1 MPREYP
7 VFTIAEKGS
16 VLPWEKRRRSR
27 ARLLTPPRFAV
38 RGYLLWVGVG
48 TDERERIKQAIETLN
63 ASLDNAKVRHGFY
76 ESAGTSHEWQT
87 WHRDLN
93 DFARRLFQGV
103 SLNSRDRMAE
113 MVHDIPGGHT

>member
-1 MPREYP
+1 MTRKYP

-38 RGYLLWVGVG
+38 RGHLLWVGVG

-63 ASLDNAKVRHGFY
+63 ASLDNAKVRHGFM
-76 ESAGTSHEWQT
+76 SGGHLT
-87 WHRDLN
+87 
-93 DFARRLFQGV
+93 
-103 SLNSRDRMAE
+103 RMADVAPRLE
-113 MVHDIPGGHT
+113 RLCPTTVPGCVT